1 MNKILIVTVL
11 LLLSIRLSAQQ
22 SSSTAESPAYFIYA
36 AGERTDKK
44 LKVLLISTY
53 IYRAKNFSFPADK
66 IGTGM
71 SLDFGNT
78 VRRIEQ
84 QEKHFPADYDNIIF
98 TPVKVN
104 DLYGNYQ
111 QWNTTH
117 QYHEDITQNDNSLSA
132 LDKIRIALIKDYQ
145 QKGYRVYQVNFSPQ
159 INGAN
164 QTSYSYYD
172 EKAAAYRKYEFD
184 NLEPLSPLWIPS
196 FKTGD
201 IKTLLAS
208 LGSSVQSHSGVIVIE
223 STSKSQNTT
232 SKSSQRYSS
241 GNTSSTD
248 PDKWKREADAKMW
261 EASMLEAKGDTLYN
275 MGSLFYM
282 EALELYKSAQQAF
295 PSARVQAKIDNINAM
310 ANLGKA
316 LNNGMKQVDE
326 GIERLDPHKKTR
338 HAYGFVNYTGLLSSY
353 DKIANA
359 NDHAA
364 MGVFVGVTG
373 HRTFISFEARLG
385 YVVSPVYEY
394 NVIDIDKQPAA
405 NTVRVQQNSAVVGLS
420 GGVNIPIRNLVVYG
434 MYGFDCLMTTGQKI
448 LTAGYHVDETPTYP
462 YLLTRFTFGTIY
474 RIPHTKIGLGIQYN
488 LNSISGESDGSSA
501 IINESA
507 PSEHYYLHSTT
518 NEKYKWNNG
527 GISFCWSL

>member
-1 MNKILIVTVL
+1 
-11 LLLSIRLSAQQ
+11 
-22 SSSTAESPAYFIYA
+22 
-36 AGERTDKK
+36 
-44 LKVLLISTY
+44 
-53 IYRAKNFSFPADK
+53 
-66 IGTGM
+66 
-71 SLDFGNT
+71 
-78 VRRIEQ
+78 
-84 QEKHFPADYDNIIF
+84 
-98 TPVKVN
+98 
-104 DLYGNYQ
+104 
-111 QWNTTH
+111 
-117 QYHEDITQNDNSLSA
+117 
-132 LDKIRIALIKDYQ
+132 
-145 QKGYRVYQVNFSPQ
+145 
-159 INGAN
+159 
-164 QTSYSYYD
+164 
-172 EKAAAYRKYEFD
+172 
-184 NLEPLSPLWIPS
+184 
-196 FKTGD
+196 
-201 IKTLLAS
+201 
-208 LGSSVQSHSGVIVIE
+208 
-223 STSKSQNTT
+223 
-232 SKSSQRYSS
+232 
-241 GNTSSTD
+241 
-248 PDKWKREADAKMW
+248 MW